1 MNNPK
6 YTDSLMLRPENTSNP
21 DYNSTR
27 EVLKMPEYGRLVQD
41 MVEYALSIE
50 DSVER
55 QQYAEAIVEVMT
67 GLNPKMKDVPDFQ
80 HKIWDHLALLSNYQL
95 DIQYP
100 FEITRHDKENTRPGK
115 LSYPQ
120 GRIRFRHYGRL
131 IEKAMNDLKEMP
143 AGNKRDELTRLVA
156 NRMKRNLADWKGDG
170 IEDSKVAFDIAYYTE
185 GKVEPNFSEPGKQLM
200 EISENRFRTRKNKGM
215 I

>member
-6 YTDSLMLRPENTSNP
+6 YKDSLMLRPENTSTP

-41 MVEYALSIE
+41 MVEYALTIE
-50 DSVER
+50 NRAER
-55 QQYAEAIVEVMT
+55 QQYAEAIVEVMI
-67 GLNPKMKDVPDFQ
+67 GLNDKMKDVPDFQ
-80 HKIWDHLALLSNYQL
+80 HKIWDHLALLANYKL
-95 DIQYP
+95 DIDYP
-100 FEITRHDKENTRPGK
+100 FEITRHDKEHTSPGK

-131 IEKAMNDLKEMP
+131 IEKAMADLCSMPEGKE
-143 AGNKRDELTRLVA
+143 RDELTRLVA

-170 IEDSKVAFDIAYYTE
+170 VEDSKVAFDIAYYTD
-185 GKVEPNFSEPGKQLM
+185 GKVEPDFSQPGKQLM
-200 EISENRFRTRKNKGM
+200 QIVDNRFRTRKNKSM
-215 I
+215 Q